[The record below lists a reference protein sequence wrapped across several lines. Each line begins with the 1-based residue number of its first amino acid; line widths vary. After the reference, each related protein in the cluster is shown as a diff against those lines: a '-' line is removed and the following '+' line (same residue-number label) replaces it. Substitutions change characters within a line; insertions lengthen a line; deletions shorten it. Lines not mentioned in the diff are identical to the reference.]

1 MKKCRALI
9 LLLTAVLLGVMLTS
23 CTTSAQEITV
33 TLKITAGE
41 DEVFNDNIKLS
52 YADPTV
58 LTLVSEADA
67 MNDSLTVVY
76 NDAGDSV
83 KDINDY
89 LDTSDDTTI
98 YFWEYTINGVLP
110 ANETGGKAGS
120 QPIVDGDVVEYVYSS
135 MQITGE

>member
-1 MKKCRALI
+1 
-9 LLLTAVLLGVMLTS
+9 MLTS